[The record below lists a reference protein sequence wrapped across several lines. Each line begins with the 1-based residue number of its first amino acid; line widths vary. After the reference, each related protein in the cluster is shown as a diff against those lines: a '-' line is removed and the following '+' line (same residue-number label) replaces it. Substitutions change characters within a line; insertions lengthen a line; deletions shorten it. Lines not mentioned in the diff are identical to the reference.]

1 MSQNQ
6 ATKVAV
12 SVQQKLRNQ
21 ATQQKVALNA
31 LQTRYARERL
41 LYRLSKSA
49 YRDRFVL
56 KGATLFSAWLDKPH
70 RPTQDIDL
78 LGLTDNTVADVE
90 QVFREIC
97 CLEVEED
104 GLEFKKDTVRG
115 QRIKEGAAYEG
126 VRIHLDAYFAGTR
139 SRFTLQID
147 IGFEDKVTP
156 EPEVIELSTILNFP
170 APILKTYPRETFVAE
185 KFEAMVMLGM
195 FNSRLKDFYDLWF
208 LAQEFEFE
216 GELLG
221 RAIKTTFT
229 WRKTPIPLETPTA
242 LSSEFYEDS
251 QKQKDWKGLLNKLSE
266 TEKIKSL
273 KEVTD
278 LLKSFLMPP
287 TIAVAKGETFD
298 KLWIPSGAWQN
309 PEQAKTSN
317 PPKPHKRL
325 S

>member
-6 ATKVAV
+6 PTKVAA

-21 ATQQKVALNA
+21 ATKQKEALNA
-31 LQTRYARERL
+31 LQARYARERL

-49 YRDRFVL
+49 YHDKFVL

-78 LGLTDNTVADVE
+78 LGLTDNTLPHVE

-97 CLEVEED
+97 CLEVEDD

-115 QRIKEGAAYEG
+115 ERIKEGAAYEG

-139 SRFTLQID
+139 SRFPLQID

-156 EPEVIELSTILNFP
+156 EPKFMELPTILDFP
-170 APILKTYPRETFVAE
+170 APILKTYPRETVVAE
-185 KFEAMVMLGM
+185 KFQAMVMLGM

-208 LAQEFEFE
+208 LTQEFEFK
-216 GELLG
+216 GELLC
-221 RAIKTTFT
+221 RAIKTTFN

-242 LSSEFYEDS
+242 LCSEFYEDS
-251 QKQKDWKGLLNKLSE
+251 QKQREWRGLLNKLTE

-273 KEVTD
+273 SEVTTV
-278 LLKSFLMPP
+278 LKDFLMPP
-287 TIAVAKGETFD
+287 TLVVAKGETFD
-298 KLWIPSGAWQN
+298 KVWIPPGSWQN
-309 PEQAKTSN
+309 YEQVKTSDE
-317 PPKPHKRL
+317 P
-325 S
+325 